1 MLVVEDAP
9 ETCEAIW
16 RVAARR
22 IDWRAGLFTAVT
34 AAVLAAMFGVMPTP
48 TAGAS
53 TIITGDRDSSLSLEI
68 VPASDPITT
77 QVTASSGLTVAF
89 IQRMPVTKTVRRVTL
104 GDLSVGSG
112 CGATALQLFIREH
125 LTGDVDTS
133 SQIAYS
139 ADHRSLPGAPGK
151 VTWDIPSTTLLKGRG
166 YSFRLAMP
174 QGCGTFALT
183 NWAADAPPVNAGPA
197 RCAQGPMMD
206 PAGTQVRWRMYH
218 VQGVNDAQTPCVT
231 VPPPVPPYFDPT
243 MPTGWL
249 VTSGSYVFTAT
260 RWDHEPS
267 ASTACEAGPAAAGA
281 RVVRWRE
288 SPGLPGY
295 YDYVCMWSQSQY
307 GDPDASLAQGWHY
320 GGPWLNA
327 RNGQPREA
335 YVKLEPVDCGSRL
348 TRYIP
353 QLRYHYA
360 ESYRADSAWTATL
373 PLPPFSGTDPELS
386 NNLERADGTI
396 LAAADPG
403 LGYPTF
409 SLATLPGV
417 DSSPELYA
425 TGEPALDSDRLDFR
439 DDTYQADADAMH
451 GNASLANKIYGR
463 CVEGD
468 DGKYWLQYWF
478 FYYYNDATY
487 SPPVSGDHEGDWE
500 MVQVGLD
507 AGGSPD
513 VATYAQHSF
522 ADSCP
527 WDRVPKYSG
536 PAGDAPVVFVELGS
550 HASLFYA
557 PAASSYDAAF
567 GSERVRPAIETEIG
581 NAGPGW
587 ASWRG
592 LWGASATPV
601 TSPGRKG
608 AKWDDPSAYNSSAQ
622 SCPIQAS
629 GAVTA
634 RSTETTYRRSLPP
647 KAVKL
652 ARPRIKV
659 HRIGRNRVH
668 IAYRYTPR
676 GWKRLPSKVGL
687 VLAVRGRDARRL
699 PRSVIF
705 RPRKRIGRRTLA
717 LPRAMGPYLVSAQ
730 TFARPRS
737 DSRPVFARVR

>member
-249 VTSGSYVFTAT
+249 VTSGSYVFHRDALGSRTQREHGMRGRTCGGRRSRRSMA
-260 RWDHEPS
+260 REPG
-267 ASTACEAGPAAAGA
+267 AARLLRLRVHVVAVPVRRPRCFPRAGVALRRAMAERAKWPAARGI
-281 RVVRWRE
+281 
-288 SPGLPGY
+288 
-295 YDYVCMWSQSQY
+295 
-307 GDPDASLAQGWHY
+307 
-320 GGPWLNA
+320 
-327 RNGQPREA
+327 REA
-335 YVKLEPVDCGSRL
+335 R
-348 TRYIP
+348 TR
-353 QLRYHYA
+353 
-360 ESYRADSAWTATL
+360 
-373 PLPPFSGTDPELS
+373 
-386 NNLERADGTI
+386 
-396 LAAADPG
+396 
-403 LGYPTF
+403 
-409 SLATLPGV
+409 
-417 DSSPELYA
+417 
-425 TGEPALDSDRLDFR
+425 
-439 DDTYQADADAMH
+439 
-451 GNASLANKIYGR
+451 
-463 CVEGD
+463 
-468 DGKYWLQYWF
+468 
-478 FYYYNDATY
+478 
-487 SPPVSGDHEGDWE
+487 
-500 MVQVGLD
+500 
-507 AGGSPD
+507 
-513 VATYAQHSF
+513 
-522 ADSCP
+522 
-527 WDRVPKYSG
+527 
-536 PAGDAPVVFVELGS
+536 
-550 HASLFYA
+550 
-557 PAASSYDAAF
+557 
-567 GSERVRPAIETEIG
+567 
-581 NAGPGW
+581 
-587 ASWRG
+587 
-592 LWGASATPV
+592 
-601 TSPGRKG
+601 
-608 AKWDDPSAYNSSAQ
+608 
-622 SCPIQAS
+622 
-629 GAVTA
+629 
-634 RSTETTYRRSLPP
+634 
-647 KAVKL
+647 
-652 ARPRIKV
+652 
-659 HRIGRNRVH
+659 
-668 IAYRYTPR
+668 
-676 GWKRLPSKVGL
+676 
-687 VLAVRGRDARRL
+687 
-699 PRSVIF
+699 
-705 RPRKRIGRRTLA
+705 
-717 LPRAMGPYLVSAQ
+717 
-730 TFARPRS
+730 
-737 DSRPVFARVR
+737 